1 MLTNFIRDERAAI
14 SFDWIVLT
22 AVLVATGMAVVRT
35 VSGGIETVSS
45 DNRALLRGQIVQ
57 QSFGPDSFCSAGID
71 GLRAREAKRVS
82 NGGSDP
88 VDVDTWMLTNAE
100 PLNDGAL
107 LRERDRLAALT
118 KGDDTVWVRDHT
130 LQGLLECGMAQRGI

>member
-45 DNRALLRGQIVQ
+45 DNRPQLRGQIVQ
-57 QSFGPDSFCSAGID
+57 QSFGPDSLCSAGID

-100 PLNDGAL
+100 ALNDGAL